1 MNMIK
6 PVAIFD
12 AGIGSYAIV
21 DLLHRKQPQRDIIYF
36 ADRANFPYGKKTAG
50 ELTDIM
56 KLTFK
61 RLMHYDPSA
70 IIIAS
75 NAPSIMVFD
84 DVKECCPVPLYGVFP
99 PLEEAERKSRSGHVA
114 IMGVASMV
122 ASPMGR
128 AFVKKHSKR
137 PENVALVNA
146 SSMVELVE
154 SGTFLFDPLKTQA
167 EVDRFMADLLEQYPA
182 VDTCTLSST
191 HLPWLKSFFE
201 KAAPQC
207 CFLDPAESVI
217 AKLGKSEEGSG
228 FIQGLVTESAGYGV
242 QDFKNMLGK
251 LGITI
256 PLDIIPAN
264 ESQTFS
270 K

>member
-1 MNMIK
+1 MKLVK

-36 ADRANFPYGKKTAG
+36 ADRAHFPYGKKTAD
-50 ELTDIM
+50 ELTDII

-61 RLMHYDPSA
+61 RLMRYDPSA

-84 DVKECCPVPLYGVFP
+84 RVKDSSPVPLYGVFP

-122 ASPMGR
+122 KSEMGK
-128 AFVKKHSKR
+128 AFVKNHSKN
-137 PENVALVNA
+137 PDNVALVNA
-146 SSMVELVE
+146 SPMVELVE
-154 SGTFLFDPLKTQA
+154 SGTFLFDPEKTQA
-167 EVDRFMADLLEQYPA
+167 EVDRFMGDLLEKYPA

-191 HLPWLKSFFE
+191 HLPWLKNFFE

-207 CFLDPAESVI
+207 CFLDPAESII
-217 AKLGKSEEGSG
+217 AKLDKSDEGSG
-228 FIQGLVTESAGYGV
+228 FIQGLVTESAEYRL
-242 QDFKNMLGK
+242 QDFKKMLHK
-251 LGITI
+251 LDVTI
-256 PLDIIPAN
+256 PLDVIAD
-264 ESQTFS
+264 E
-270 K
+270 

>member
-1 MNMIK
+1 MKLVK

-36 ADRANFPYGKKTAG
+36 ADRAHFPYGKKTAD
-50 ELTDIM
+50 ELTDII

-61 RLMHYDPSA
+61 RLMRYDPSA

-84 DVKECCPVPLYGVFP
+84 RVKDSSPVPLYGVFP

-122 ASPMGR
+122 KSEMGK
-128 AFVKKHSKR
+128 AFVKNHSKN
-137 PENVALVNA
+137 PDNVALVNA
-146 SSMVELVE
+146 SPMVELVE
-154 SGTFLFDPLKTQA
+154 SGTFLFNPEKTQS
-167 EVDRFMADLLEQYPA
+167 EVDRFMGDLLEKYPA

-207 CFLDPAESVI
+207 RFLDPAESII
-217 AKLGKSEEGSG
+217 AKLDKSDEGSG
-228 FIQGLVTESAGYGV
+228 FIQGLVTESAEYRL
-242 QDFKNMLGK
+242 QDFKKMLHK
-251 LGITI
+251 LDITI
-256 PLDIIPAN
+256 PLDVIAD
-264 ESQTFS
+264 E
-270 K
+270 

>member
-1 MNMIK
+1 MKLVK

-36 ADRANFPYGKKTAG
+36 ADRAHFPYGKKTAD
-50 ELTDIM
+50 ELADIM

-61 RLMHYDPSA
+61 RLMRYDPSA

-84 DVKECCPVPLYGVFP
+84 RVKDSSPVPLYGVFP

-122 ASPMGR
+122 KSEMGK
-128 AFVKKHSKR
+128 AFVKNHSKN
-137 PENVALVNA
+137 PDNVALVNA
-146 SSMVELVE
+146 SAMVELVE
-154 SGTFLFDPLKTQA
+154 SGTFLFNPEKTQR
-167 EVDRFMADLLEQYPA
+167 EVDRFMGDLLEKYPA

-191 HLPWLKSFFE
+191 HLPWLKNFFE

-207 CFLDPAESVI
+207 CFLDPAESII
-217 AKLGKSEEGSG
+217 AKLDKSDEGSG
-228 FIQGLVTESAGYGV
+228 FIQGLVTESAEYRLR
-242 QDFKNMLGK
+242 DFENMLHK
-251 LGITI
+251 LDVNI
-256 PLDIIPAN
+256 PL
-264 ESQTFS
+264 EVV
-270 K
+270 

>member
-1 MNMIK
+1 MKLVK

-36 ADRANFPYGKKTAG
+36 ADRAHFPYGKKTAD
-50 ELTDIM
+50 ELADIM

-61 RLMHYDPSA
+61 RLMRYDPSA

-84 DVKECCPVPLYGVFP
+84 RVKESSPVPLYGVFP

-122 ASPMGR
+122 KSEMGK
-128 AFVKKHSKR
+128 AFVKNHSKN
-137 PENVALVNA
+137 PDNVALVNA
-146 SSMVELVE
+146 SAMVELVE
-154 SGTFLFDPLKTQA
+154 SGTFLFNPRKTQA
-167 EVDRFMADLLEQYPA
+167 EVDRFMGDLLEKYPA

-207 CFLDPAESVI
+207 RFLDPAESII
-217 AKLGKSEEGSG
+217 AKLDKSDEGSG
-228 FIQGLVTESAGYGV
+228 FIQGLVTESAEYRL
-242 QDFKNMLGK
+242 QDFKKMLHK
-251 LGITI
+251 LDVTI
-256 PLDIIPAN
+256 PLDVIAD
-264 ESQTFS
+264 E
-270 K
+270 

>member
-1 MNMIK
+1 MKLVK

-36 ADRANFPYGKKTAG
+36 ADRAHFPYGKKTAD
-50 ELTDIM
+50 ELTDII

-61 RLMHYDPSA
+61 RLMRYDPSA

-84 DVKECCPVPLYGVFP
+84 RVKDSSPVPLYGVFP

-122 ASPMGR
+122 KSEMGK
-128 AFVKKHSKR
+128 AFVKNHSKN
-137 PENVALVNA
+137 PDNVALVNA
-146 SSMVELVE
+146 SAMVELVE
-154 SGTFLFDPLKTQA
+154 SGTFLFDPQKTQA
-167 EVDRFMADLLEQYPA
+167 EVNRFMEDLLARYPS

-191 HLPWLKSFFE
+191 HLPWLKSFFD

-207 CFLDPAESVI
+207 RFLDPAESI
-217 AKLGKSEEGSG
+217 IGKLEKNYSGSG
-228 FIQGLVTESAGYGV
+228 LIQGLVTESAEYRL
-242 QDFKNMLGK
+242 QDFKKMLHK
-251 LGITI
+251 LDVTI
-256 PLDIIPAN
+256 PLDVIAD
-264 ESQTFS
+264 E
-270 K
+270 

>member
-1 MNMIK
+1 MKLVK

-36 ADRANFPYGKKTAG
+36 ADRAHFPYGKKTAD
-50 ELTDIM
+50 ELTDII

-61 RLMHYDPSA
+61 RLMRYDPSA

-84 DVKECCPVPLYGVFP
+84 RVKDSSPVPLYGVFP

-122 ASPMGR
+122 KSEMGK
-128 AFVKKHSKR
+128 AFVKNHSKN
-137 PENVALVNA
+137 PDNVALVNA
-146 SSMVELVE
+146 SAMVELVE
-154 SGTFLFDPLKTQA
+154 SGTFLFNPEKTQR
-167 EVDRFMADLLEQYPA
+167 EVDRFMGDLLEKYPA

-207 CFLDPAESVI
+207 CFLDPAESI
-217 AKLGKSEEGSG
+217 IGKLEKNYSGSG
-228 FIQGLVTESAGYGV
+228 LIQGLVTESDEYRL
-242 QDFKNMLGK
+242 QDFKKMLHK
-251 LGITI
+251 LDITI
-256 PLDIIPAN
+256 PLDVIAD
-264 ESQTFS
+264 E
-270 K
+270 

>member
-1 MNMIK
+1 MKLVK

-36 ADRANFPYGKKTAG
+36 ADRAHFPYGKKTAD
-50 ELTDIM
+50 ELADIM

-61 RLMHYDPSA
+61 RLMRYDPSA

-84 DVKECCPVPLYGVFP
+84 RVKDSCPVPLYGVFP
-99 PLEEAERKSRSGHVA
+99 PLEEAERKSRSGFVA

-122 ASPMGR
+122 KSEMGK
-128 AFVKKHSKR
+128 AFVKNHSKN
-137 PENVALVNA
+137 PDNVALVNA
-146 SSMVELVE
+146 SPMVELVE
-154 SGTFLFDPLKTQA
+154 SGAFLFDPEKTQS
-167 EVDRFMADLLEQYPA
+167 EVDRFMGDLLGKYPA

-191 HLPWLKSFFE
+191 HLPWLKNFFE

-207 CFLDPAESVI
+207 CFLDPAESI
-217 AKLGKSEEGSG
+217 IGKLEKKYSGSG
-228 FIQGLVTESAGYGV
+228 LIQGLVTESAEYRL
-242 QDFKNMLGK
+242 QDFKKMLRK
-251 LGITI
+251 LDITI
-256 PLDIIPAN
+256 PLDVIAD
-264 ESQTFS
+264 E
-270 K
+270 

>member
-1 MNMIK
+1 MKLVK

-36 ADRANFPYGKKTAG
+36 ADRAHFPYGKKTAD
-50 ELTDIM
+50 ELTDII

-61 RLMHYDPSA
+61 RLMRYDPSA

-84 DVKECCPVPLYGVFP
+84 RVKDSCPVPLYGVFP

-122 ASPMGR
+122 KSEMGK
-128 AFVKKHSKR
+128 AFVKNHSKN

-146 SSMVELVE
+146 SAMVELVE
-154 SGTFLFDPLKTQA
+154 SGTFLFNPEKTQA
-167 EVDRFMADLLEQYPA
+167 EVDRFMGDLLEKYPA

-191 HLPWLKSFFE
+191 HLPWLKNFFE

-207 CFLDPAESVI
+207 CFLDPAESII
-217 AKLGKSEEGSG
+217 AKLDKSDEGSG
-228 FIQGLVTESAGYGV
+228 FIQGLVTESAEYRLR
-242 QDFKNMLGK
+242 DFENMLHK
-251 LGITI
+251 LDVNI
-256 PLDIIPAN
+256 PL
-264 ESQTFS
+264 EVV
-270 K
+270 

>member
-1 MNMIK
+1 MKLVK

-36 ADRANFPYGKKTAG
+36 ADRAHFPYGKKTAD
-50 ELTDIM
+50 ELTDII

-61 RLMHYDPSA
+61 RLMRYDPSA

-84 DVKECCPVPLYGVFP
+84 RVKDSSPVPLYGVFP

-122 ASPMGR
+122 KSEMGK
-128 AFVKKHSKR
+128 AFVKNHSKN
-137 PENVALVNA
+137 PDNVALVNA
-146 SSMVELVE
+146 SPMVELVE
-154 SGTFLFDPLKTQA
+154 SGTFLFNPEKTQR
-167 EVDRFMADLLEQYPA
+167 EVDRFMGDLLEKYPA

-191 HLPWLKSFFE
+191 HLPWLKNFFE

-207 CFLDPAESVI
+207 CFLDPAESI
-217 AKLGKSEEGSG
+217 IGKLEKNYSGSG
-228 FIQGLVTESAGYGV
+228 FIQGLVTESAEYRL
-242 QDFKNMLGK
+242 QDFKKMLHK
-251 LGITI
+251 LDVTI
-256 PLDIIPAN
+256 PLDVIAD
-264 ESQTFS
+264 E
-270 K
+270 

>member
-1 MNMIK
+1 MKLVK

-36 ADRANFPYGKKTAG
+36 ADRAHFPYGKKTAD
-50 ELTDIM
+50 ELADIM

-61 RLMHYDPSA
+61 RLMRYDPSA

-84 DVKECCPVPLYGVFP
+84 RVKDSSPVPLYGVFP

-122 ASPMGR
+122 KSEMGK
-128 AFVKKHSKR
+128 AFVKNHSKN
-137 PENVALVNA
+137 PDNVALVNA
-146 SSMVELVE
+146 SAMVELVE
-154 SGTFLFDPLKTQA
+154 SGTFLFNPEKTQR
-167 EVDRFMADLLEQYPA
+167 EVDRFMGDLLEKYPA

-207 CFLDPAESVI
+207 RFLDPAESII
-217 AKLGKSEEGSG
+217 AKLDKSAEGSG
-228 FIQGLVTESAGYGV
+228 FIQGLVTESDEYRL
-242 QDFKNMLGK
+242 QDFKKMLHK
-251 LGITI
+251 LDITI
-256 PLDIIPAN
+256 PLDVIAD
-264 ESQTFS
+264 E
-270 K
+270 

>member
-1 MNMIK
+1 MKLVK

-36 ADRANFPYGKKTAG
+36 ADRAHFPYGKKTAD
-50 ELTDIM
+50 ELTDII

-84 DVKECCPVPLYGVFP
+84 RVKESSPVPLYGVFP

-122 ASPMGR
+122 KSEMGK
-128 AFVKKHSKR
+128 AFVKNHSKN
-137 PENVALVNA
+137 PDNVALVNA
-146 SSMVELVE
+146 SAMVELVE
-154 SGTFLFDPLKTQA
+154 SGTFLFNPEKTQR
-167 EVDRFMADLLEQYPA
+167 EVDRFMGDLLEKYPA

-191 HLPWLKSFFE
+191 HLPWLKNFFE

-207 CFLDPAESVI
+207 CFLDPAESII
-217 AKLGKSEEGSG
+217 AKLDKSDEGSG
-228 FIQGLVTESAGYGV
+228 FIQGLVTESAEYRLR
-242 QDFKNMLGK
+242 DFENMLHK
-251 LGITI
+251 LDVTI
-256 PLDIIPAN
+256 PLDVIAD
-264 ESQTFS
+264 E
-270 K
+270 

>member
-1 MNMIK
+1 MKLVK

-36 ADRANFPYGKKTAG
+36 ADRAHFPYGKKTAD
-50 ELTDIM
+50 ELTDII

-61 RLMHYDPSA
+61 RLMRYDPSA

-84 DVKECCPVPLYGVFP
+84 RVKDSSPVPLYGVFP

-122 ASPMGR
+122 KSEMGK
-128 AFVKKHSKR
+128 AFVKNHSKN

-146 SSMVELVE
+146 SPMVELVE
-154 SGTFLFDPLKTQA
+154 SGTFLFDPQKTQA
-167 EVDRFMADLLEQYPA
+167 EVNRFMEDLLARYPS

-191 HLPWLKSFFE
+191 HLPWLTSFFE

-207 CFLDPAESVI
+207 RFLDPAESII
-217 AKLGKSEEGSG
+217 AKLDKSDEGSG
-228 FIQGLVTESAGYGV
+228 FIQGLVTESAEYRLR
-242 QDFKNMLGK
+242 DFENMLHK
-251 LGITI
+251 LDVNI
-256 PLDIIPAN
+256 PL
-264 ESQTFS
+264 EVV
-270 K
+270 

>member
-1 MNMIK
+1 MKLVK

-36 ADRANFPYGKKTAG
+36 ADRAHFPYGKKTAD
-50 ELTDIM
+50 ELTDII

-61 RLMHYDPSA
+61 RLMRYDPSA

-84 DVKECCPVPLYGVFP
+84 RVKDSSPVPLYGVFP

-122 ASPMGR
+122 KSEMGK
-128 AFVKKHSKR
+128 AFVKNHSKN
-137 PENVALVNA
+137 PDNVALVNA
-146 SSMVELVE
+146 SAMVELVE
-154 SGTFLFDPLKTQA
+154 SGTFLFDPQKTQA
-167 EVDRFMADLLEQYPA
+167 EVNRFMEDLLARYPS

-207 CFLDPAESVI
+207 RFLDPAESI
-217 AKLGKSEEGSG
+217 IGKLEKNYSGSG
-228 FIQGLVTESAGYGV
+228 LIQGLVTESAEYRL
-242 QDFKNMLGK
+242 QDFKKMLHK
-251 LGITI
+251 LDVTI
-256 PLDIIPAN
+256 PLDVIAD
-264 ESQTFS
+264 E
-270 K
+270 

>member
-1 MNMIK
+1 MKLVK

-21 DLLHRKQPQRDIIYF
+21 DLLHKRQPKRDILYF
-36 ADRANFPYGKKTAG
+36 ADRAHFPYGKKTAD
-50 ELTDIM
+50 ELTDII

-61 RLMHYDPSA
+61 RLMRYDPSA

-84 DVKECCPVPLYGVFP
+84 RVKESSPVPLYGVFP

-122 ASPMGR
+122 KSEMGK
-128 AFVKKHSKR
+128 AFVKNHSKK
-137 PENVALVNA
+137 PDNVALVNA
-146 SSMVELVE
+146 SPMVELVE
-154 SGTFLFDPLKTQA
+154 SGTFLFNPEKTQR
-167 EVDRFMADLLEQYPA
+167 EVDRFMGDLLEKYPA

-191 HLPWLKSFFE
+191 HLPWLKNFFD

-207 CFLDPAESVI
+207 CFLDPAESI
-217 AKLGKSEEGSG
+217 IGKLEKNYSGSG
-228 FIQGLVTESAGYGV
+228 FIQGLVTESAEYRL
-242 QDFKNMLGK
+242 QDFKKMLHK
-251 LGITI
+251 LDVTI
-256 PLDIIPAN
+256 PLDVIAD
-264 ESQTFS
+264 E
-270 K
+270 

>member
-1 MNMIK
+1 MKLVK

-36 ADRANFPYGKKTAG
+36 ADRAHFPYGKKTAD
-50 ELTDIM
+50 ELTDII

-61 RLMHYDPSA
+61 RLMRYDPSA

-84 DVKECCPVPLYGVFP
+84 RVKDSSPVPLYGVFP

-122 ASPMGR
+122 KSEMGK
-128 AFVKKHSKR
+128 AFVKNHSKN
-137 PENVALVNA
+137 PDNVALVNA
-146 SSMVELVE
+146 SPMVELVE
-154 SGTFLFDPLKTQA
+154 SGTFLFDPEKTQA
-167 EVDRFMADLLEQYPA
+167 EVDRFMGDLLEKYPA

-191 HLPWLKSFFE
+191 HLPWLKNFFE

-207 CFLDPAESVI
+207 CFLDPAESII
-217 AKLGKSEEGSG
+217 AKLDKSDEGSG
-228 FIQGLVTESAGYGV
+228 FIQGLVTESAEYRL
-242 QDFKNMLGK
+242 QDFKKMLHK
-251 LGITI
+251 LDITI
-256 PLDIIPAN
+256 PLDVIAD
-264 ESQTFS
+264 E
-270 K
+270 

>member
-1 MNMIK
+1 MKLVK

-36 ADRANFPYGKKTAG
+36 ADRAHFPYGKKTAD
-50 ELTDIM
+50 ELTDII

-61 RLMHYDPSA
+61 RLMRYDPSA

-84 DVKECCPVPLYGVFP
+84 RVKDSCPVPLYGVFP

-122 ASPMGR
+122 KSEMGK
-128 AFVKKHSKR
+128 AFVKNHSKN

-146 SSMVELVE
+146 SPMVELVE
-154 SGTFLFDPLKTQA
+154 SGTFLFNPEKTQA
-167 EVDRFMADLLEQYPA
+167 EVDRFMGDLLEKYPA

-207 CFLDPAESVI
+207 CFLDPAESII
-217 AKLGKSEEGSG
+217 AKLDKSDEGSG
-228 FIQGLVTESAGYGV
+228 FIQGLVTESAEYRLR
-242 QDFKNMLGK
+242 DFENMLHK
-251 LGITI
+251 LDVNI
-256 PLDIIPAN
+256 PL
-264 ESQTFS
+264 EVV
-270 K
+270 

>member
-1 MNMIK
+1 MKLVK

-36 ADRANFPYGKKTAG
+36 ADRAHFPYGKKTAD
-50 ELTDIM
+50 ELTDII

-84 DVKECCPVPLYGVFP
+84 RVKDSSPVPLYGVFP

-122 ASPMGR
+122 KSEMGK
-128 AFVKKHSKR
+128 AFVKNHSKN
-137 PENVALVNA
+137 PDNVALVNA
-146 SSMVELVE
+146 SPMVELVE
-154 SGTFLFDPLKTQA
+154 SGAFLFDPEKTQS
-167 EVDRFMADLLEQYPA
+167 EVDRFMGDLLEKYPA

-191 HLPWLKSFFE
+191 HLPWLKNFFE

-207 CFLDPAESVI
+207 CFLDPAESI
-217 AKLGKSEEGSG
+217 IGKLEKNYSGSG
-228 FIQGLVTESAGYGV
+228 FIQGLVTESAEYRL
-242 QDFKNMLGK
+242 QDFKKMLHK
-251 LGITI
+251 LDVTI
-256 PLDIIPAN
+256 PLDVIAD
-264 ESQTFS
+264 E
-270 K
+270 

>member
-1 MNMIK
+1 MKLVK

-36 ADRANFPYGKKTAG
+36 ADRAHFPYGKKTAD
-50 ELTDIM
+50 ELADIM

-61 RLMHYDPSA
+61 RLMRYDPSA

-84 DVKECCPVPLYGVFP
+84 RVKDSSPVPLYGVFP

-122 ASPMGR
+122 KSEMGK
-128 AFVKKHSKR
+128 AFVKNHSKK

-146 SSMVELVE
+146 SPMVELVE
-154 SGTFLFDPLKTQA
+154 SGTFLFDPEKTQA
-167 EVDRFMADLLEQYPA
+167 EVNRFMEDLLTEHPS

-191 HLPWLKSFFE
+191 HLPWLKNFFE

-207 CFLDPAESVI
+207 CFLDPAESI
-217 AKLGKSEEGSG
+217 IGKLEKNYSGSG
-228 FIQGLVTESAGYGV
+228 LIQGLVTESAEYRL
-242 QDFKNMLGK
+242 QDFKKMLRK
-251 LGITI
+251 LDITI
-256 PLDIIPAN
+256 PLDVIAD
-264 ESQTFS
+264 E
-270 K
+270 

>member
-1 MNMIK
+1 MKLVK

-36 ADRANFPYGKKTAG
+36 ADRAHFPYGKKTAD
-50 ELTDIM
+50 ELADIM

-61 RLMHYDPSA
+61 RLMRYDPSA

-84 DVKECCPVPLYGVFP
+84 RVKDSSPVPLYGVFP

-122 ASPMGR
+122 KSEMGK
-128 AFVKKHSKR
+128 AFVKNHSKN
-137 PENVALVNA
+137 PDNVALVNA
-146 SSMVELVE
+146 SPMVELVE
-154 SGTFLFDPLKTQA
+154 SGTFLFDPEKTQA
-167 EVDRFMADLLEQYPA
+167 EVDRFMGDLLEKYPA

-191 HLPWLKSFFE
+191 HLPWLKNFFE

-207 CFLDPAESVI
+207 CFLDPAESII
-217 AKLGKSEEGSG
+217 AKLDKSDEGSG
-228 FIQGLVTESAGYGV
+228 FIQGLVTESAEYRL
-242 QDFKNMLGK
+242 QDFKKMLHK
-251 LGITI
+251 LDITI
-256 PLDIIPAN
+256 PLDVIAD
-264 ESQTFS
+264 E
-270 K
+270 

>member
-1 MNMIK
+1 MKLVK

-36 ADRANFPYGKKTAG
+36 ADRAHFPYGKKTAD
-50 ELTDIM
+50 ELTDII

-61 RLMHYDPSA
+61 RLMRYDPSA

-84 DVKECCPVPLYGVFP
+84 RVKDSCPVPLYGVFP

-122 ASPMGR
+122 KSEMGKT
-128 AFVKKHSKR
+128 FVKNHSKK
-137 PENVALVNA
+137 PDNVALVNA
-146 SSMVELVE
+146 SPMVELVE
-154 SGTFLFDPLKTQA
+154 SGTFLFNPEKTQR
-167 EVDRFMADLLEQYPA
+167 EVDRFMGDLLEKYPA

-191 HLPWLKSFFE
+191 HLPWLKNFFE

-207 CFLDPAESVI
+207 CFLDPAESI
-217 AKLGKSEEGSG
+217 IGKLEKNYSGSG
-228 FIQGLVTESAGYGV
+228 FIQGLVTESAEYRL
-242 QDFKNMLGK
+242 QDFKKMLHK
-251 LGITI
+251 LDVTI
-256 PLDIIPAN
+256 PLDVIAD
-264 ESQTFS
+264 E
-270 K
+270 

>member
-1 MNMIK
+1 MKLVK

-36 ADRANFPYGKKTAG
+36 ADRAHFPYGKKTAD
-50 ELTDIM
+50 ELTDII

-61 RLMHYDPSA
+61 RLMRYDPSA

-84 DVKECCPVPLYGVFP
+84 RVKDSSPVPLYGVFP

-122 ASPMGR
+122 KSEMGK
-128 AFVKKHSKR
+128 AFVKNHSKN
-137 PENVALVNA
+137 PDNVALVNA
-146 SSMVELVE
+146 SPMVELVE
-154 SGTFLFDPLKTQA
+154 SGAFLFDPEKTQS
-167 EVDRFMADLLEQYPA
+167 EVDRFMGDLLEKYPA

-191 HLPWLKSFFE
+191 HLPWLKNFFE

-207 CFLDPAESVI
+207 CFLDPAESII
-217 AKLGKSEEGSG
+217 AKLDKSDEGSG
-228 FIQGLVTESAGYGV
+228 FIQGLVTESAEYRL
-242 QDFKNMLGK
+242 QDFKKMLHK
-251 LGITI
+251 LDITI
-256 PLDIIPAN
+256 PLDVIAD
-264 ESQTFS
+264 E
-270 K
+270 